1 LKAREGSLKAAR
13 LMNDAIQNDE
23 VTVELTDLAEDLK
36 VALTELDAVLER
48 LAFERAD
55 DEQTTDFTTRRL
67 AESRAVAELA
77 IGWAEVAAHVRH
89 HRFHGLAIVDQRKLA
104 VDTDRLRIDME
115 TIDDGLAGTF
125 QRDEVPAEVANIV
138 RELMMVMEEI
148 TDNQVA
154 ATYELNNGK
163 LEAAEAQQTMA
174 SAGFVRAE
182 ELFDKLRLTTVEV
195 LDERKVDDPNI
206 ADLQD
211 PTLDEFLERLE
222 REPNLNQLMGIPDR
236 PTNLRIIRDW
246 MLWQAQGTGMGGG
259 GGAQAAAN
267 AAMQR
272 AQMMAQR
279 RTNEEQKR
287 RQAANQGDLT
297 EEELRQFARA
307 EDMDEVMEKMLRA
320 MEGKMKDPTT
330 DAKQREELQEKARML
345 TQMLEESRGG
355 ALNREKWEEL
365 VNADETRA
373 IMEALAKG
381 EPMTDSQWNR
391 LLSTLDAGLWQVRGR
406 APPEDYRK
414 AIEQYQD
421 QIRRLLNAESTDAD

>member
-1 LKAREGSLKAAR
+1 
-13 LMNDAIQNDE
+13 
-23 VTVELTDLAEDLK
+23 
-36 VALTELDAVLER
+36 
-48 LAFERAD
+48 
-55 DEQTTDFTTRRL
+55 
-67 AESRAVAELA
+67 
-77 IGWAEVAAHVRH
+77 VRH